1 MSILKQTEDK
11 MKTALE
17 HLKDELKG
25 IRTGHANPGM
35 LDKIMVNVYGSLMK
49 LREIASITTPESRQ
63 ILVSPF
69 DPSNCGPIGKALEA
83 SDLGFRPI
91 VEANVVRINIPQM
104 DANIRSEMVKL
115 CHKKREESKIS
126 IRNIRR
132 EANEIARKQ
141 KNDGIVG
148 EDILKTNEKKIQEL
162 TDSYCKKADEISA
175 VKEKEVS
182 TI

>member
-1 MSILKQTEDK
+1 MNIVNQTEDK

-17 HLKDELKG
+17 HLKEELKA

-35 LDKIMVNVYGSLMK
+35 LDKIMVNTYGSLMK
-49 LREIASITTPESRQ
+49 LRDLASITTPEARQ
-63 ILVSPF
+63 ILITPF
-69 DPSNCGPIGKALEA
+69 DPSNVGPIGKAIEA
-83 SDLGFRPI
+83 SSLGFRPI

-104 DANIRSEMVKL
+104 DSNLRAEMVKL

-132 EANEIARKQ
+132 DGNELARKQ
-141 KNDGIVG
+141 KNDGDIS
-148 EDILKTNEKKIQEL
+148 EDILKSTEKKIQEL
-162 TDSYCKKADEISA
+162 TDSYCKKADDLSA